1 MKGKRVQFDD
11 AMWLALDMLA
21 RDSRR
26 DFQTLAN
33 EAFADLLKK
42 HGRPVSLGEALRE
55 SARRTAAN
63 DPSQGSAPRQGRGGA
78 KAASRTPKGKRPGGR

>member
-1 MKGKRVQFDD
+1 LKGKRVQFDD
-11 AMWLALDMLA
+11 DIWLALATLA

-26 DFQTLAN
+26 DFQELAD

-55 SARRTAAN
+55 SVRRTAAN
-63 DPSQGSAPRQGRGGA
+63 DASGGSAPRQQAA
-78 KAASRTPKGKRPGGR
+78 KAAPRPRKGKRPTRRS